1 MGNIGYDGSLKFDTS
16 INAKGFNS
24 GIKKLG
30 SIAKTGVKTVAG
42 AVTGVATA
50 MGFVASAS
58 VKVGSD
64 FEAQMSKVQAIS
76 GATGE
81 DLEKLSE
88 KAKEMGATTKFSATE
103 SGQAMEYMA
112 MAGWKTEDMLNGLGG
127 IMNLAAASGED
138 LATTSDIVTDALT
151 AFGMTAKDSGHF
163 ADILA
168 TASSNANTNVGMMGE
183 TFKYVAPVAGALG
196 YTAEDTAVAI
206 GLMANSGIKAGQ
218 AGTSLRGIMSRMA
231 KPTKEVRTAMKKLG
245 VSLTDSS
252 GNMNTLDEVMHDL
265 RKGFSGLSE
274 AEAAEMATSLA
285 GQEAM
290 SGLLAIV
297 NASEGDFNK
306 LKDAIYSAEGAS
318 TKMAETMQNN
328 LQGKLTILK
337 SSAEGLGIELY
348 ESMQEPLSGITQIGI
363 DSLNKLTEA
372 FKTGGTQGLISAG
385 GQIISDILLGIAQSI
400 PSVVTTAVDAITSL
414 VQNMTAH
421 LPQFLSA
428 GSKILQA
435 LIQGM
440 FLILPAL
447 GEFVFALATQLYTQ
461 IRSVAPTL
469 LQKGYELLSNL
480 VDGFVK
486 AIPEAL
492 PKVLDFVQ
500 GIGEKLAEAAPILMQ
515 KGFELLQKLVEGIIA
530 AIPILIARVP
540 EIIST
545 FANIIN
551 DNFPTILM
559 KGAEL
564 LGQLI
569 MGLINA
575 IPTLIANIPKIID
588 AIVDTLMAFQWLN
601 LGKNIIKFLGDGI
614 NGMVSYVKKAGK
626 NILDAIKNAILNLP
640 STLANIGKN
649 AMSGLGNALSAAI
662 GFVKSAAS
670 RIVGGIVDTISS
682 IPGKMLSIGKNIV
695 QGLWNGISDMTG
707 WVISKI
713 KGFGESV
720 LGGIKSFFGI
730 KSPSRLMRDEVGK
743 YLAQGVGIGFE
754 KNIPIKQ
761 MTSSMKKAI
770 GNMQATAVRVTSIMP
785 MAAKFATKAVTNNY
799 TDMQIDYKE
808 VEKAQ
813 LRAMNQSNQRPVLLN
828 GRQINRA
835 LKEGGYVLA

>member
-1 MGNIGYDGSLKFDTS
+1 MEYDGSLKFDTA
-16 INAKGFNS
+16 ILVDGFNN

-30 SIAKTGVKTVAG
+30 SIAKSGVKAVAG
-42 AVTGVATA
+42 AITGVVAAMGAATIAGVKYNASIEGYQTSFEVMTGSAKKAAEVIERLKKVGAETPFELTDLADATQLLMNYGFTADGAMDSMMMLGDIAQGSADKMSRIATA
-50 MGFVASAS
+50 YG
-58 VKVGSD
+58 
-64 FEAQMSKVQAIS
+64 QMSSAGKVSLEDVKQMIEAGFNPLQEIS
-76 GATGE
+76 ESTGE
-81 DLEKLSE
+81 SMESLYNRISKGTISVDEITAAMERSTSEGGKYYRSMEKQSKTLNGMISTLKDNAQQLLGE
-88 KAKEMGATTKFSATE
+88 VVKPITE
-103 SGQAMEYMA
+103 SIGKELLPSAIDAIEQLTAA
-112 MAGWKTEDMLNGLGG
+112 FQNDGVNGL
-127 IMNLAAASGED
+127 
-138 LATTSDIVTDALT
+138 
-151 AFGMTAKDSGHF
+151 
-163 ADILA
+163 
-168 TASSNANTNVGMMGE
+168 
-183 TFKYVAPVAGALG
+183 
-196 YTAEDTAVAI
+196 I
-206 GLMANSGIKAGQ
+206 G
-218 AGTSLRGIMSRMA
+218 
-231 KPTKEVRTAMKKLG
+231 
-245 VSLTDSS
+245 
-252 GNMNTLDEVMHDL
+252 
-265 RKGFSGLSE
+265 
-274 AEAAEMATSLA
+274 
-285 GQEAM
+285 
-290 SGLLAIV
+290 
-297 NASEGDFNK
+297 
-306 LKDAIYSAEGAS
+306 
-318 TKMAETMQNN
+318 
-328 LQGKLTILK
+328 
-337 SSAEGLGIELY
+337 
-348 ESMQEPLSGITQIGI
+348 
-363 DSLNKLTEA
+363 
-372 FKTGGTQGLISAG
+372 AG
-385 GQIISDILLGIAQSI
+385 GEIISNVLLGIAQSI
-400 PSVVTTAVDAITSL
+400 PSVVTTAVDVITSL

-770 GNMQATAVRVTSIMP
+770 GNMQAAAVRVTSIMP